1 MSAPGFRILGAV
13 LFAAA
18 VWVSPAAAQSP
29 ANGLIPGIAPYAP
42 KAPPA
47 KAAPGGEAT
56 SGQQPSATAND
67 AAPAAP
73 ASAGSP
79 GAAGP
84 GGSYDYVLG
93 AGDKLRI
100 IVFGEDN
107 LTGEF
112 VVAGNGG
119 ISFPLIGEIH
129 AAGRTLADLRGD
141 IERSLRGD
149 YLKDPRVSA
158 EVLTFRPYYILGE
171 VAKPGEYPYR
181 NRITIMNAIA
191 TAGGFTYRANHKY
204 IFVKKANE
212 TTEHKV
218 PLTDEVQLDPGDT
231 ARVAERYF

>member
-1 MSAPGFRILGAV
+1 LSAPGFRIVCAV

-18 VWVSPAAAQSP
+18 VWTSPAAAQPPTNS
-29 ANGLIPGIAPYAP
+29 LVPGIAPYAP
-42 KAPPA
+42 KATTA
-47 KAAPGGEAT
+47 KTAQDGEA
-56 SGQQPSATAND
+56 SGKQPPVTATD
-67 AAPAAP
+67 SAPAGP
-73 ASAGSP
+73 VSAGSP
-79 GAAGP
+79 DPVPP

-93 AGDKLRI
+93 PGDKLRI

-181 NRITIMNAIA
+181 TRITIMNAIA

-218 PLTDEVQLDPGDT
+218 PLTDEVKLDPGDT

>member
-1 MSAPGFRILGAV
+1 LSTPRFRIVGAL
-13 LFAAA
+13 LFTAI
-18 VWVSPAAAQSP
+18 VWTSPVTAQPP

-47 KAAPGGEAT
+47 KAGDT
-56 SGQQPSATAND
+56 SGNQSP
-67 AAPAAP
+67 APTQAP
-73 ASAGSP
+73 VTT
-79 GAAGP
+79 GAAGMAQP
-84 GGSYDYVLG
+84 DAGKLGDSYDYVLG

-129 AAGRTLADLRGD
+129 AAGRTLADLRSD

-181 NRITIMNAIA
+181 SRITVMNAIA

-218 PLTDEVQLDPGDT
+218 PLTDETQIGPGDT
-231 ARVAERYF
+231 ARVSERYF